1 MLRIFFNPFEY
12 IFFGFFLDSQGFPK
26 DLSGLSLVNPC
37 KSKENPKKMY
47 SNGLKNIL
55 KII

>member
-12 IFFGFFLDSQGFPK
+12 IFFGFSLDSQGFPK
-26 DLSGLSLVNPC
+26 DFSGLSLANPC

-47 SNGLKNIL
+47 SNGIKNIL
-55 KII
+55 KIV

>member
-12 IFFGFFLDSQGFPK
+12 KEFSWAFS
-26 DLSGLSLVNPC
+26 C
-37 KSKENPKKMY
+37 ESKKNPKKMY